1 MPALPQHIVRCQ
13 LYPPSDLRPFQTWAA
28 FLSCRMSFAGVGEST
43 HPSSGLAAT
52 TSPKRK
58 KTKCWR
64 AITRP
69 CSDFFLGS
77 IAILEGPRQAED
89 CRRPRNLIAGAV
101 GPAEKTIG
109 TVDHVAHPCGSFAS
123 PFKPPLLLRER
134 DRGAP
139 VFVFPGRLL
148 LLMVGARSASLVT
161 VRACSDSIRWSRHG
175 VAFRVDSAAFLQ

>member
-1 MPALPQHIVRCQ
+1 MGGLSFLSNVVCWRWRIQGWPLPPALSARKQNVGAQSQDRVLIFFKVQ
-13 LYPPSDLRPFQTWAA
+13 LRSL
-28 FLSCRMSFAGVGEST
+28 
-43 HPSSGLAAT
+43 
-52 TSPKRK
+52 
-58 KTKCWR
+58 
-64 AITRP
+64 I
-69 CSDFFLGS
+69 
-77 IAILEGPRQAED
+77 GPRQAED

-148 LLMVGARSASLVT
+148 LLMWERDQQAWSLCEPV
-161 VRACSDSIRWSRHG
+161 AALFGG
-175 VAFRVDSAAFLQ
+175 VAMV